1 MAETQHPHHR
11 HLEQA
16 RSQVIELLS
25 RQAIERDIVSRS
37 ENRNQDVVAGLV
49 ARQQRTQLS
58 LRLAQFHPADVAFVL
73 EALAPEARAAAWDL
87 VGHDRRGAVLLE
99 AADAVR
105 RQLVAAMPA
114 DEIAATVAPLDSDD
128 IADLIAELP
137 DEQRADVLARLD
149 QSDQAAVRSVLSFPE
164 GTVGAEM
171 DLDFVSVREDASLD
185 AVLRYLRRRGRLPDD
200 TNQIFVVDRQNHL
213 RGVLSLEHLLL
224 GDPEQ
229 SVAELMDA
237 NPRLFYTDDPVHE
250 AVGAFE
256 RYDLITAPVL
266 NLQNQVVGR
275 ITVDSVLDSLNE
287 RLQRQRLEEV
297 GLSEDQDVYAPI
309 PQAARERWAWLGIN
323 LATAFISSRVIGA
336 FEDIIL
342 QLVALATLM
351 PIVASMGGIAGS
363 QTLTLVIR
371 AMALGQ
377 VQAGNTRYLLTKELA
392 VGALNG
398 LLWALVIGATAA
410 LWFDD
415 PSLGVI
421 IGCAMILNLVVAA
434 GAGALIPMVM
444 KRMGIDP
451 ALAGSVVLTT
461 VTDIV
466 GFMAF
471 LGLAT
476 LLYANLVV

>member
-1 MAETQHPHHR
+1 MTAEQTRHR
-11 HLEQA
+11 RNLKTVNRALASGTFSEVRQVLNNLPGAEAAHLIESSPPREREILWQLLNQEQETEVLQYLGEEVRVELLRDLPTEELVELIEDLDTDDLADLLQELPEQVTSRVLAGLDAQNRERLEQVMNYPEDTA
-16 RSQVIELLS
+16 GGLMNTDVITVRPEITFS
-25 RQAIERDIVSRS
+25 
-37 ENRNQDVVAGLV
+37 VV
-49 ARQQRTQLS
+49 Q
-58 LRLAQFHPADVAFVL
+58 
-73 EALAPEARAAAWDL
+73 
-87 VGHDRRGAVLLE
+87 
-99 AADAVR
+99 
-105 RQLVAAMPA
+105 
-114 DEIAATVAPLDSDD
+114 
-128 IADLIAELP
+128 
-137 DEQRADVLARLD
+137 
-149 QSDQAAVRSVLSFPE
+149 
-164 GTVGAEM
+164 
-171 DLDFVSVREDASLD
+171 
-185 AVLRYLRRRGRLPDD
+185 RYLRRLGDIPKTTDNLLVVNRK
-200 TNQIFVVDRQNHL
+200 NQFV
-213 RGVLSLEHLLL
+213 GVLPLTRVLIS
-224 GDPEQ
+224 DPGT
-229 SVAELMDA
+229 SVREAMITDVEAIPATQDA
-237 NPRLFYTDDPVHE
+237 HE
-250 AVGAFE
+250 VAKLFE
-256 RYDLITAPVL
+256 RLDLVTAPVVDDNGML
-266 NLQNQVVGR
+266 VGR
-275 ITVDSVLDSLNE
+275 ITIDDVVDVIMEEAEHSLMGMAGLDEDEDTFGSVWHTVRRRAL
-287 RLQRQRLEEV
+287 
-297 GLSEDQDVYAPI
+297 
-309 PQAARERWAWLGIN
+309 WLGIN
-323 LATAFISSRVIGA
+323 LLTALAASAVISL
-336 FEDIIL
+336 FEDTL
-342 QLVALATLM
+342 EKVVALAVLM

-392 VGALNG
+392 VGAFNG

>member
-1 MAETQHPHHR
+1 MRDTGIGELPAGIGDVPAVPLVDDETDTQHTIAAALREVRQVLNNLPGAEAAHLLESSPPR
-11 HLEQA
+11 EREILWQLLSQEQETEVLQYLGEEVRVELLRDLPTEELVELIEDLDTDDLADLLQELPEQVTSRVLAGLDAQNRERLEQVMNYPEDTA
-16 RSQVIELLS
+16 GGLMNTDVITVRPEITFS
-25 RQAIERDIVSRS
+25 
-37 ENRNQDVVAGLV
+37 VV
-49 ARQQRTQLS
+49 Q
-58 LRLAQFHPADVAFVL
+58 
-73 EALAPEARAAAWDL
+73 
-87 VGHDRRGAVLLE
+87 
-99 AADAVR
+99 
-105 RQLVAAMPA
+105 
-114 DEIAATVAPLDSDD
+114 
-128 IADLIAELP
+128 
-137 DEQRADVLARLD
+137 
-149 QSDQAAVRSVLSFPE
+149 
-164 GTVGAEM
+164 
-171 DLDFVSVREDASLD
+171 
-185 AVLRYLRRRGRLPDD
+185 RYLRRLGDIPKTTDNLLVVNRK
-200 TNQIFVVDRQNHL
+200 NQFV
-213 RGVLSLEHLLL
+213 GVLPLTRVLIS
-224 GDPEQ
+224 DPGT
-229 SVAELMDA
+229 SVREAMITDVEAIPATQDA
-237 NPRLFYTDDPVHE
+237 HE
-250 AVGAFE
+250 VAKLFE
-256 RYDLITAPVL
+256 RLDLVTAPVVDDNGML
-266 NLQNQVVGR
+266 VGR
-275 ITVDSVLDSLNE
+275 ITIDDVVDVIMEEAEHSLMGMAGLDEDEDTFGSVWHTVRRRAL
-287 RLQRQRLEEV
+287 
-297 GLSEDQDVYAPI
+297 
-309 PQAARERWAWLGIN
+309 WLGIN
-323 LATAFISSRVIGA
+323 LLTALAASAVISL
-336 FEDIIL
+336 FEDTL
-342 QLVALATLM
+342 EKVVALAVLM

>member
-1 MAETQHPHHR
+1 MTAEQTRHR
-11 HLEQA
+11 RNLKTVNRALASGTFSEVRQVLNNLPGAEAAHLIESSPPREREILWQLLNQEQETEVLQYLGEEVRVELLRDLPTEELVELIEDLDTDDLADLLQELPEQVTSRVLAGLDAQNRERLEQVMNYPEDTA
-16 RSQVIELLS
+16 GGLMNTDVITVRPEITFS
-25 RQAIERDIVSRS
+25 
-37 ENRNQDVVAGLV
+37 VV
-49 ARQQRTQLS
+49 Q
-58 LRLAQFHPADVAFVL
+58 
-73 EALAPEARAAAWDL
+73 
-87 VGHDRRGAVLLE
+87 
-99 AADAVR
+99 
-105 RQLVAAMPA
+105 
-114 DEIAATVAPLDSDD
+114 
-128 IADLIAELP
+128 
-137 DEQRADVLARLD
+137 
-149 QSDQAAVRSVLSFPE
+149 
-164 GTVGAEM
+164 
-171 DLDFVSVREDASLD
+171 
-185 AVLRYLRRRGRLPDD
+185 RYLRRLGDIPKTTDNLLVVNRK
-200 TNQIFVVDRQNHL
+200 NQFV
-213 RGVLSLEHLLL
+213 GVLPLTRVLIS
-224 GDPEQ
+224 DPGT
-229 SVAELMDA
+229 SVREAMITDVEAIPATQDA
-237 NPRLFYTDDPVHE
+237 HE
-250 AVGAFE
+250 VAKLFE
-256 RYDLITAPVL
+256 RLDLVTAPVVDDNGML
-266 NLQNQVVGR
+266 VGR
-275 ITVDSVLDSLNE
+275 ITIDDVVDVIMEEAEHSLMGMAGLDEDEDTFGSVWHTVRRRAL
-287 RLQRQRLEEV
+287 
-297 GLSEDQDVYAPI
+297 
-309 PQAARERWAWLGIN
+309 WLGIN
-323 LATAFISSRVIGA
+323 LLTALAASAVISL
-336 FEDIIL
+336 FEDTL
-342 QLVALATLM
+342 EKVVALAVLM

>member
-1 MAETQHPHHR
+1 MTVEQTRHRRNLKTVNRALASGTFSEVRQVLNNLPGAEAAHLIESSPPREREILWQLLSQEQETEVLQYLGEEVRVELLRDLPTEELVELIEDLDTDDLADLLQELPEQVTSR
-11 HLEQA
+11 VLAGLDAQNRERLEQVMNYPEDTA
-16 RSQVIELLS
+16 GGLMNTDVITVRPEITFS
-25 RQAIERDIVSRS
+25 
-37 ENRNQDVVAGLV
+37 VV
-49 ARQQRTQLS
+49 Q
-58 LRLAQFHPADVAFVL
+58 
-73 EALAPEARAAAWDL
+73 
-87 VGHDRRGAVLLE
+87 
-99 AADAVR
+99 
-105 RQLVAAMPA
+105 
-114 DEIAATVAPLDSDD
+114 
-128 IADLIAELP
+128 
-137 DEQRADVLARLD
+137 
-149 QSDQAAVRSVLSFPE
+149 
-164 GTVGAEM
+164 
-171 DLDFVSVREDASLD
+171 
-185 AVLRYLRRRGRLPDD
+185 RYLRRLGDIPKTTDNLLVVNRK
-200 TNQIFVVDRQNHL
+200 NQFV
-213 RGVLSLEHLLL
+213 GVLPLTRVLIS
-224 GDPEQ
+224 DPGT
-229 SVAELMDA
+229 SVREAMITDVEAIPATQDA
-237 NPRLFYTDDPVHE
+237 HE
-250 AVGAFE
+250 VAKLFE
-256 RYDLITAPVL
+256 RLDLVTAPVVDDNGML
-266 NLQNQVVGR
+266 VGR
-275 ITVDSVLDSLNE
+275 ITIDDVVDVIMEEAEHSLMGMAGLDEDEDTFGSVWHTVRRRAL
-287 RLQRQRLEEV
+287 
-297 GLSEDQDVYAPI
+297 
-309 PQAARERWAWLGIN
+309 WLGIN
-323 LATAFISSRVIGA
+323 LLTALAASAVISL
-336 FEDIIL
+336 FENTL
-342 QLVALATLM
+342 EKVVALAVLM

>member
-1 MAETQHPHHR
+1 MTAEQTRHR
-11 HLEQA
+11 RNLKTVNRALASGALSEVRQVLNNLPGAEAAHLLESSPPREREILWQLLSQEQETEVLQYLGEEVRVELLRDLPTEELVELIEDLDTDDLADLLQELPEQVTSRVLAGLDAQNRERLEQVMNYPEDTA
-16 RSQVIELLS
+16 GGLMNTDVITVRPEITFS
-25 RQAIERDIVSRS
+25 
-37 ENRNQDVVAGLV
+37 VV
-49 ARQQRTQLS
+49 Q
-58 LRLAQFHPADVAFVL
+58 
-73 EALAPEARAAAWDL
+73 
-87 VGHDRRGAVLLE
+87 
-99 AADAVR
+99 
-105 RQLVAAMPA
+105 
-114 DEIAATVAPLDSDD
+114 
-128 IADLIAELP
+128 
-137 DEQRADVLARLD
+137 
-149 QSDQAAVRSVLSFPE
+149 
-164 GTVGAEM
+164 
-171 DLDFVSVREDASLD
+171 
-185 AVLRYLRRRGRLPDD
+185 RYLRRLGDIPKTTDNLLVVNRK
-200 TNQIFVVDRQNHL
+200 NQFV
-213 RGVLSLEHLLL
+213 GVLPLTRVLIS
-224 GDPEQ
+224 DPGT
-229 SVAELMDA
+229 SVREAMITDVEAIPATQDA
-237 NPRLFYTDDPVHE
+237 HE
-250 AVGAFE
+250 VAKLFE
-256 RYDLITAPVL
+256 RLDLVTAPVVDDNGML
-266 NLQNQVVGR
+266 VGR
-275 ITVDSVLDSLNE
+275 ITIDDVVDVIMEEAEHSLMGMAGLDEDEDTFGSVWHTVRRRAL
-287 RLQRQRLEEV
+287 
-297 GLSEDQDVYAPI
+297 
-309 PQAARERWAWLGIN
+309 WLGIN
-323 LATAFISSRVIGA
+323 LLTALAASAVISL
-336 FEDIIL
+336 FEDTL
-342 QLVALATLM
+342 EKVVALAVLM

-434 GAGALIPMVM
+434 GAGAMIPMVM

>member
-1 MAETQHPHHR
+1 MTAEQTRHR
-11 HLEQA
+11 RNLKTVNRALASGALSEVRQVLNNLPGAEAAHLLESSPPREREILWQLLSQEQETEVLQYLGEEVRVELLRDLPTEELVELIEDLDTDDLADLLQELPEQVTSRVLAGLDAQNRERLEQVMNYPEDTA
-16 RSQVIELLS
+16 GGLMNTDVITVRPEITFS
-25 RQAIERDIVSRS
+25 
-37 ENRNQDVVAGLV
+37 VV
-49 ARQQRTQLS
+49 Q
-58 LRLAQFHPADVAFVL
+58 
-73 EALAPEARAAAWDL
+73 
-87 VGHDRRGAVLLE
+87 
-99 AADAVR
+99 
-105 RQLVAAMPA
+105 
-114 DEIAATVAPLDSDD
+114 
-128 IADLIAELP
+128 
-137 DEQRADVLARLD
+137 
-149 QSDQAAVRSVLSFPE
+149 
-164 GTVGAEM
+164 
-171 DLDFVSVREDASLD
+171 
-185 AVLRYLRRRGRLPDD
+185 RYLRRLGDIPKTTDNLLVVNRK
-200 TNQIFVVDRQNHL
+200 NQFV
-213 RGVLSLEHLLL
+213 GVLPLTRVLIS
-224 GDPEQ
+224 DPGT
-229 SVAELMDA
+229 SVREAMITDVEAIPATQDA
-237 NPRLFYTDDPVHE
+237 HE
-250 AVGAFE
+250 VAKLFE
-256 RYDLITAPVL
+256 RLDLVTAPVVDDNGML
-266 NLQNQVVGR
+266 VGR
-275 ITVDSVLDSLNE
+275 ITIDDVVDVIMEEAEHSLMGMAGLDEDEDTFGSVWHTVRRRAL
-287 RLQRQRLEEV
+287 
-297 GLSEDQDVYAPI
+297 
-309 PQAARERWAWLGIN
+309 WLGIN
-323 LATAFISSRVIGA
+323 LLTALAASAVISL
-336 FEDIIL
+336 FEDTL
-342 QLVALATLM
+342 EKVVALAVLM

-434 GAGALIPMVM
+434 GAGAMIPMAM

>member
-1 MAETQHPHHR
+1 MTAEQTRHR
-11 HLEQA
+11 RNLKTVNRALASGTFSEVRQVLNNLPGAEAAHLIESSPPREREILWQLLNQEQETEVLQYLGEEVRVELLRDLPTEELVELIEDLDTDDLADLLQELPEQVTSRVLAGLDAQNRERLEQVMNYPEDTA
-16 RSQVIELLS
+16 GGLMNTDVITVRPEITFS
-25 RQAIERDIVSRS
+25 
-37 ENRNQDVVAGLV
+37 VV
-49 ARQQRTQLS
+49 Q
-58 LRLAQFHPADVAFVL
+58 
-73 EALAPEARAAAWDL
+73 
-87 VGHDRRGAVLLE
+87 
-99 AADAVR
+99 
-105 RQLVAAMPA
+105 
-114 DEIAATVAPLDSDD
+114 
-128 IADLIAELP
+128 
-137 DEQRADVLARLD
+137 
-149 QSDQAAVRSVLSFPE
+149 
-164 GTVGAEM
+164 
-171 DLDFVSVREDASLD
+171 
-185 AVLRYLRRRGRLPDD
+185 RYLRRLGDIPKTTDNLLVVNRK
-200 TNQIFVVDRQNHL
+200 NQFV
-213 RGVLSLEHLLL
+213 GVLPLTRVLIS
-224 GDPEQ
+224 DPGT
-229 SVAELMDA
+229 SVREAMITDVEAIPATQDA
-237 NPRLFYTDDPVHE
+237 HE
-250 AVGAFE
+250 VAKLFE
-256 RYDLITAPVL
+256 RLDLVTAPVVDENGML
-266 NLQNQVVGR
+266 VGR
-275 ITVDSVLDSLNE
+275 ITIDDVVDVIMEEAEHSLMGMAGLDEDEDTFGSVWHTVRRRAL
-287 RLQRQRLEEV
+287 
-297 GLSEDQDVYAPI
+297 
-309 PQAARERWAWLGIN
+309 WLGIN
-323 LATAFISSRVIGA
+323 LLTALAASAVISL
-336 FEDIIL
+336 FEDTL
-342 QLVALATLM
+342 EKVVALAVLM

-434 GAGALIPMVM
+434 GAGAMIPMAM

>member
-1 MAETQHPHHR
+1 MTAEQTRHR
-11 HLEQA
+11 RNLKTVNRALASGTFSEVRQVLNNLPGAEAAHLIESSPPREREILWQLLNQEQETEVLQYLGEEVRVELLRDLPTEELVELIEDLDTDDLADLLQELPEQVTSRVLAGLDAQNRERLEQVMNYPEDTA
-16 RSQVIELLS
+16 GGLMNTDVITVRPEITFS
-25 RQAIERDIVSRS
+25 
-37 ENRNQDVVAGLV
+37 VV
-49 ARQQRTQLS
+49 Q
-58 LRLAQFHPADVAFVL
+58 
-73 EALAPEARAAAWDL
+73 
-87 VGHDRRGAVLLE
+87 
-99 AADAVR
+99 
-105 RQLVAAMPA
+105 
-114 DEIAATVAPLDSDD
+114 
-128 IADLIAELP
+128 
-137 DEQRADVLARLD
+137 
-149 QSDQAAVRSVLSFPE
+149 
-164 GTVGAEM
+164 
-171 DLDFVSVREDASLD
+171 
-185 AVLRYLRRRGRLPDD
+185 RYLRRLGDIPKTTDNLLVVNRK
-200 TNQIFVVDRQNHL
+200 NQFV
-213 RGVLSLEHLLL
+213 GVLPLTRVLIS
-224 GDPEQ
+224 DPGT
-229 SVAELMDA
+229 SVREAMITDVEAIPATQDA
-237 NPRLFYTDDPVHE
+237 HE
-250 AVGAFE
+250 VAKLFE
-256 RYDLITAPVL
+256 RLDLVTAPVVDDDGML
-266 NLQNQVVGR
+266 VGR
-275 ITVDSVLDSLNE
+275 ITIDDVVDVIMEEAEHSLMGMAGLDEDEDTFGSVWHTVRRRAL
-287 RLQRQRLEEV
+287 
-297 GLSEDQDVYAPI
+297 
-309 PQAARERWAWLGIN
+309 WLGIN
-323 LATAFISSRVIGA
+323 LLTALAASAVISL
-336 FEDIIL
+336 FEDTL
-342 QLVALATLM
+342 EKVVALAVLM

>member
-1 MAETQHPHHR
+1 MTAEQTRHR
-11 HLEQA
+11 RNLKTVNRALASGALSEVRQVLNNLPGAEAAHLLESSPPREREILWQLLSQEQETEVLQYLGEEVRVELLRDLPTEELVELIEDLDTDDLADLLQELPEQVTSRVLAGLDAQNRERLEQVMNYPEDTA
-16 RSQVIELLS
+16 GGLMNTDVITVRPEITFS
-25 RQAIERDIVSRS
+25 
-37 ENRNQDVVAGLV
+37 VV
-49 ARQQRTQLS
+49 Q
-58 LRLAQFHPADVAFVL
+58 
-73 EALAPEARAAAWDL
+73 
-87 VGHDRRGAVLLE
+87 
-99 AADAVR
+99 
-105 RQLVAAMPA
+105 
-114 DEIAATVAPLDSDD
+114 
-128 IADLIAELP
+128 
-137 DEQRADVLARLD
+137 
-149 QSDQAAVRSVLSFPE
+149 
-164 GTVGAEM
+164 
-171 DLDFVSVREDASLD
+171 
-185 AVLRYLRRRGRLPDD
+185 RYLRRLGDIPKTTDNLLVVNRK
-200 TNQIFVVDRQNHL
+200 NQFV
-213 RGVLSLEHLLL
+213 GVLPLTRVLIS
-224 GDPEQ
+224 DPGT
-229 SVAELMDA
+229 SVREAMITDVEAIPATQDA
-237 NPRLFYTDDPVHE
+237 HE
-250 AVGAFE
+250 VAKLFE
-256 RYDLITAPVL
+256 RLDLVTAPVVDDNGML
-266 NLQNQVVGR
+266 VGR
-275 ITVDSVLDSLNE
+275 ITIDDVVDVIMEEAEHSLMGMAGLDEDEDTFGSVWHTVRRRAL
-287 RLQRQRLEEV
+287 
-297 GLSEDQDVYAPI
+297 
-309 PQAARERWAWLGIN
+309 WLGIN
-323 LATAFISSRVIGA
+323 LLTALAASAVISL
-336 FEDIIL
+336 FEDTL
-342 QLVALATLM
+342 EKVVALAVLM

-476 LLYANLVV
+476 ILYANLVI

>member
-1 MAETQHPHHR
+1 MTAEQTRHR
-11 HLEQA
+11 RNLKTVNRALASGTFSEVRQVLNNLPGAEAAHLIESSPPREREILWQLLNQEQETEVLQYLGEEVRVELLRDLPTEELVELIEDLDTDDLADLLQELPEQVTSRVLAGLDAQNRERLEQVMNYPEDTA
-16 RSQVIELLS
+16 GGLMNTDVITVRPEITFS
-25 RQAIERDIVSRS
+25 
-37 ENRNQDVVAGLV
+37 VV
-49 ARQQRTQLS
+49 Q
-58 LRLAQFHPADVAFVL
+58 
-73 EALAPEARAAAWDL
+73 
-87 VGHDRRGAVLLE
+87 
-99 AADAVR
+99 
-105 RQLVAAMPA
+105 
-114 DEIAATVAPLDSDD
+114 
-128 IADLIAELP
+128 
-137 DEQRADVLARLD
+137 
-149 QSDQAAVRSVLSFPE
+149 
-164 GTVGAEM
+164 
-171 DLDFVSVREDASLD
+171 
-185 AVLRYLRRRGRLPDD
+185 RYLRRLGDIPKTTDNLLVVNRK
-200 TNQIFVVDRQNHL
+200 NQFV
-213 RGVLSLEHLLL
+213 GVLPLTRVLIS
-224 GDPEQ
+224 DPGT
-229 SVAELMDA
+229 SVREAMITDVEAIPATQDA
-237 NPRLFYTDDPVHE
+237 HE
-250 AVGAFE
+250 VAKLFE
-256 RYDLITAPVL
+256 RLDLVTAPVVDDNGML
-266 NLQNQVVGR
+266 VGR
-275 ITVDSVLDSLNE
+275 ITIDDVVDVIMEEAEHSLMGMAGLDEDEDTFGSVWHTVRRRAL
-287 RLQRQRLEEV
+287 
-297 GLSEDQDVYAPI
+297 
-309 PQAARERWAWLGIN
+309 WLGIN
-323 LATAFISSRVIGA
+323 LLTALAASAVISL
-336 FEDIIL
+336 FEDTL
-342 QLVALATLM
+342 EKVVALAVLM

-421 IGCAMILNLVVAA
+421 IGCAMILNLVVDA

>member
-1 MAETQHPHHR
+1 MTDI
-11 HLEQA
+11 LEKSQA
-16 RSQVIELLS
+16 RQRLRSLS
-25 RQAIERDIVSRS
+25 EALDSGALKQ
-37 ENRNQDVVAGLV
+37 V
-49 ARQQRTQLS
+49 ARILNGGLS
-58 LRLAQFHPADVAFVL
+58 PSDIAH
-73 EALAPEARAAAWDL
+73 
-87 VGHDRRGAVLLE
+87 LLE
-99 AADAVR
+99 SSPP
-105 RQLVAAMPA
+105 RQRALLWNLV
-114 DEIAATVAPLDSDD
+114 DKQLEGEVLQYLSDD
-128 IADLIAELP
+128 IRGYFLSQLNAQELADIIEDFESDDLADLLQQLP
-137 DEQRADVLARLD
+137 DTVIQEVLDTMDEQDRQRVEE
-149 QSDQAAVRSVLSFPE
+149 VLSYPE
-164 GTVGAEM
+164 DTAGGLMNTDVITVRPEIT
-171 DLDFVSVREDASLD
+171 FSV
-185 AVLRYLRRRGRLPDD
+185 VQRYLRRLGDIPKTTDNLLVVNRK
-200 TNQIFVVDRQNHL
+200 NQFV
-213 RGVLSLEHLLL
+213 GVLPLTRVLIS
-224 GDPEQ
+224 DPGT
-229 SVAELMDA
+229 SVREAMITDVEAIPATQDA
-237 NPRLFYTDDPVHE
+237 HE
-250 AVGAFE
+250 VAKLFE
-256 RYDLITAPVL
+256 RLDLVTAPVVDDNGML
-266 NLQNQVVGR
+266 VGR
-275 ITVDSVLDSLNE
+275 ITIDDVVDVIMEEAEHSLMGMAGLDEDEDTFGSVWHTVRRRAL
-287 RLQRQRLEEV
+287 
-297 GLSEDQDVYAPI
+297 
-309 PQAARERWAWLGIN
+309 WLGIN
-323 LATAFISSRVIGA
+323 LLTALAASAVISL
-336 FEDIIL
+336 FEDTL
-342 QLVALATLM
+342 EKVVALAVLM

>member
-1 MAETQHPHHR
+1 VELLRDLPTEELVELIEDLDTDDLADLLQELPEQVTSRVLAGLDAQNR
-11 HLEQA
+11 ERLEQVMNYPEDTA
-16 RSQVIELLS
+16 GGLMNTDVITVRPEITFS
-25 RQAIERDIVSRS
+25 
-37 ENRNQDVVAGLV
+37 VV
-49 ARQQRTQLS
+49 Q
-58 LRLAQFHPADVAFVL
+58 
-73 EALAPEARAAAWDL
+73 
-87 VGHDRRGAVLLE
+87 
-99 AADAVR
+99 
-105 RQLVAAMPA
+105 
-114 DEIAATVAPLDSDD
+114 
-128 IADLIAELP
+128 
-137 DEQRADVLARLD
+137 
-149 QSDQAAVRSVLSFPE
+149 
-164 GTVGAEM
+164 
-171 DLDFVSVREDASLD
+171 
-185 AVLRYLRRRGRLPDD
+185 RYLRRLGDIPKTTDNLLVVNRK
-200 TNQIFVVDRQNHL
+200 NQFV
-213 RGVLSLEHLLL
+213 GVLPLTRVLIS
-224 GDPEQ
+224 DPGT
-229 SVAELMDA
+229 SVREAMITDVEAIPATQDA
-237 NPRLFYTDDPVHE
+237 HE
-250 AVGAFE
+250 VAKLFE
-256 RYDLITAPVL
+256 RLDLVTAPVVDDNGML
-266 NLQNQVVGR
+266 VGR
-275 ITVDSVLDSLNE
+275 ITIDDVVDVIMEEAEHSLMGMAGLDEDEDTFGSVWHTVRRRAL
-287 RLQRQRLEEV
+287 
-297 GLSEDQDVYAPI
+297 
-309 PQAARERWAWLGIN
+309 WLGIN
-323 LATAFISSRVIGA
+323 LLTALAASAVISL
-336 FEDIIL
+336 FEDTL
-342 QLVALATLM
+342 EKVVALAVLM

-377 VQAGNTRYLLTKELA
+377 VQEGNTRYLLTKELA

>member
-1 MAETQHPHHR
+1 MLQYLGEEVRVELLRDLPTEELVELIEDLDTDDLADLLQELPEQVTSRVLAGLDAQNR
-11 HLEQA
+11 ERLEQVMNYPEDTA
-16 RSQVIELLS
+16 GGLMNTDVITVRPEITFS
-25 RQAIERDIVSRS
+25 
-37 ENRNQDVVAGLV
+37 VV
-49 ARQQRTQLS
+49 Q
-58 LRLAQFHPADVAFVL
+58 
-73 EALAPEARAAAWDL
+73 
-87 VGHDRRGAVLLE
+87 
-99 AADAVR
+99 
-105 RQLVAAMPA
+105 
-114 DEIAATVAPLDSDD
+114 
-128 IADLIAELP
+128 
-137 DEQRADVLARLD
+137 
-149 QSDQAAVRSVLSFPE
+149 
-164 GTVGAEM
+164 
-171 DLDFVSVREDASLD
+171 
-185 AVLRYLRRRGRLPDD
+185 RYLRRLGDIPKTTDNLLVVNRK
-200 TNQIFVVDRQNHL
+200 NQFV
-213 RGVLSLEHLLL
+213 GVLPLTRVLIS
-224 GDPEQ
+224 DPGT
-229 SVAELMDA
+229 SVREAMITDVEAIPATQDA
-237 NPRLFYTDDPVHE
+237 HE
-250 AVGAFE
+250 VAKLFE
-256 RYDLITAPVL
+256 RLDLVTAPVVDENGML
-266 NLQNQVVGR
+266 VGR
-275 ITVDSVLDSLNE
+275 ITIDDVVDVIMEEAEHSLMGMAGLDEDEDTFGSVWHTVRRRAL
-287 RLQRQRLEEV
+287 
-297 GLSEDQDVYAPI
+297 
-309 PQAARERWAWLGIN
+309 WLGIN
-323 LATAFISSRVIGA
+323 LLTALAASAVISL
-336 FEDIIL
+336 FEDTL
-342 QLVALATLM
+342 EKVVALAVLM

>member
-1 MAETQHPHHR
+1 MTAEQTRHR
-11 HLEQA
+11 RNLKTVNRALASGALSEVRQVLNNLPGAEAAHLLESSPPREREILWQLLSQEQETEVLQYLGEEVRVELLRDLPTEELVELIEDLDTDDLADLLQELPEQVTSRVLAGLDAQNRERLEQVMNYPEDTA
-16 RSQVIELLS
+16 GGLMNTDVITVRPEITFS
-25 RQAIERDIVSRS
+25 
-37 ENRNQDVVAGLV
+37 VV
-49 ARQQRTQLS
+49 Q
-58 LRLAQFHPADVAFVL
+58 
-73 EALAPEARAAAWDL
+73 
-87 VGHDRRGAVLLE
+87 
-99 AADAVR
+99 
-105 RQLVAAMPA
+105 
-114 DEIAATVAPLDSDD
+114 
-128 IADLIAELP
+128 
-137 DEQRADVLARLD
+137 
-149 QSDQAAVRSVLSFPE
+149 
-164 GTVGAEM
+164 
-171 DLDFVSVREDASLD
+171 
-185 AVLRYLRRRGRLPDD
+185 RYLRRLGDIPKTTDNLLVVNRK
-200 TNQIFVVDRQNHL
+200 NQFV
-213 RGVLSLEHLLL
+213 GVLPLTRVLIS
-224 GDPEQ
+224 DPGT
-229 SVAELMDA
+229 SVREAMITDVEAIPATQDA
-237 NPRLFYTDDPVHE
+237 HE
-250 AVGAFE
+250 VAKLFE
-256 RYDLITAPVL
+256 RLDLVTAPVVDDNGML
-266 NLQNQVVGR
+266 VGR
-275 ITVDSVLDSLNE
+275 ITIDDVVDVIMEEAEHSLMGMAGLDEDEDTFGSVWHTVRRRAL
-287 RLQRQRLEEV
+287 
-297 GLSEDQDVYAPI
+297 
-309 PQAARERWAWLGIN
+309 WLGIN
-323 LATAFISSRVIGA
+323 LLTALAASAVISL
-336 FEDIIL
+336 FEDTL
-342 QLVALATLM
+342 EKVVALAVLM
-351 PIVASMGGIAGS
+351 PIVASMGGITGS